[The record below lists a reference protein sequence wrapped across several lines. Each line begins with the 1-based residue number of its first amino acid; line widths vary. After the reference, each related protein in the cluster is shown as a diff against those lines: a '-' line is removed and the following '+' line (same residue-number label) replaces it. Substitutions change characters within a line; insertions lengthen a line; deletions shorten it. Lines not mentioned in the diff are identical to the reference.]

1 MSVYLRQ
8 FLFLILPVFLFSNA
22 LMAQYESDLIQLS
35 GVVLTEDNDELE
47 PVPFANIAVKNTSRG
62 TFTNMDGFFSIVV
75 RKGETIQVT
84 ALGYRTAEYYIPDTL
99 QDKRYTMFQVL
110 SRDTSL
116 MLPMAVIYP
125 WPSRDHFNIE
135 FLAMDVS
142 NELSLRA
149 KENLSERYM
158 EALRRGLPADGGEAG
173 SFYLRQQSRAY
184 YHYGQMAPMNIFNP
198 LAWAEFIKAWRE
210 GKFKRDRENE

>member
-1 MSVYLRQ
+1 MNV
-8 FLFLILPVFLFSNA
+8 FLQRFLIIIFPLLFCA
-22 LMAQYESDLIQLS
+22 LSLSAQYESDLIQLS
-35 GVVLTEDNDELE
+35 GVVLMEENDELE
-47 PVPFANIAVKNTSRG
+47 PVPFANVAVKNTSRG
-62 TFTNMDGFFSIVV
+62 TFTNYDGFFSIVV
-75 RKGETIQVT
+75 RKGETILVSAVGFQT
-84 ALGYRTAEYYIPDTL
+84 GEYTISDTL
-99 QDKRYTMFQVL
+99 RDKRYTMFQIL
-110 SRDTSL
+110 RRDTSL
-116 MLPMAVIYP
+116 TLPTAVIYP

-158 EALRRGLPADGGEAG
+158 ASLRRGLPADGGEAG

-210 GKFKRDRENE
+210 GKFNREMYDD